1 LQPGEGLTVK
11 YSKLLLCAG
20 AAVAAFTI
28 ATPASAQRVNRIVAF
43 GDSYADD
50 GNFFELTGIPR
61 PAVYPNGRFSNG
73 TNFVDTMGTSLSVPI
88 QNFAIGGAFTGNG
101 NINGPG
107 IPGFVTEYQSFL
119 AGGGPAA
126 FPRTTGRFEPTDLV
140 VISIGGNDAR
150 AYERSLGLNPSA
162 AQLATLTAGA
172 PAQAALRVA
181 ETTTGITAL
190 VNAGAR
196 NFTFLAGDVGR
207 LPEVVGLPVAAVGTA
222 YASAY
227 NQGMQASL
235 ANFANQG
242 VIVNFLDL
250 NKIGDQVQ
258 ANLAAFGLTSAGACP
273 VACVTTNPEL
283 LAQYLFYVDQV
294 HLTSAGFAIVGR
306 YAVAQLG
313 APLHLQA
320 QADIGLQTI
329 GSFGSLMLG
338 RLDLSN
344 SRFGAE
350 DGRPLNFYVSANTA
364 STDRPAT
371 MMSLGYEMDT
381 TGGSA
386 GVEYDAGN
394 GAMFGA
400 ALNYSRGEANMSATG
415 GRAETRAW
423 QAGLYAG
430 WASGGA
436 FVQGYVGYGWLDY
449 DFSRNG
455 VISELDASTSANG
468 VTAGGSAGYLFG
480 LGGLRIGPVVGVRYA
495 DVDLDAF
502 TEAGDPVL
510 TLNVEEQGATS
521 LIGSAGIELRGD
533 LDISG
538 VAVRP
543 YLAAAIER
551 EFEGDARTVRYA
563 LTAAPGI
570 VNQWNL
576 PARSD
581 DIYGRITGGLNFT
594 VTGAL
599 SLQVQGSTSISQD
612 EGNDV
617 SGLVALRLAL

>member
-1 LQPGEGLTVK
+1 MK
-11 YSKLLLCAG
+11 FSKLLLCAG
-20 AAVAAFTI
+20 AAVAALAT
-28 ATPASAQRVNRIVAF
+28 ATPASAQRVDRIVAF

-50 GNFFELTGIPR
+50 GNLFELIGIPR

-73 TNFVDTMGTSLSVPI
+73 TNFVDTMGTSLNVPI

-162 AQLATLTAGA
+162 TQLATLTAGA

-207 LPEVVGLPVAAVGTA
+207 LPEVVGLPVAAVGST

-273 VACVTTNPEL
+273 IACVTTNPEL

-306 YAVAQLG
+306 YAVAQLE

-320 QADIGLQTI
+320 QADIGLQTV
-329 GSFGSLMLG
+329 GSFGSMMLG

-344 SRFGAE
+344 SRFGAGG
-350 DGRPLNFYVSANTA
+350 DRPLNFYVSANTA
-364 STDRPAT
+364 STDRPAS

-386 GVEYDAGN
+386 GVEYDVGS
-394 GAMFGA
+394 GAMIGGA
-400 ALNYSRGEANMSATG
+400 VNYSRGEANLISG

-430 WASGGA
+430 WAGGGA
-436 FVQGYVGYGWLDY
+436 FVQGYFGYGWLDY
-449 DFSRNG
+449 DFTRNG
-455 VISELDASTSANG
+455 VISELAATTSANA
-468 VTAGGSAGYLFG
+468 VTAGGSAGYLFD
-480 LGGLRIGPVVGVRYA
+480 LGGLRVGPVVGLRYA

-510 TLNVEEQGATS
+510 TLNVAEQGATS
-521 LIGSAGIELRGD
+521 LVGSGGIELRGD
-533 LDISG
+533 FAVGGL
-538 VAVRP
+538 AVRP
-543 YLAAAIER
+543 YVAAAIER

-581 DIYGRITGGLNFT
+581 DIYGRITGGVNFT
-594 VTGAL
+594 LTGAL
-599 SLQVQGSTSISQD
+599 SLQLQGSTSISQD
-612 EGNDV
+612 EGNDT
-617 SGLVALRLAL
+617 SGFVALRLAL